1 MSSENTE
8 HKPRHFLVV
17 VDDTPECRKALR
29 FAARRA
35 HSVDNGGVMLLR
47 VTEPPD
53 FQHWMGVGE
62 LMREEA
68 RQEAESLMT
77 DLAAQ
82 VQRDTGM
89 MPQFIIREGSLREEV
104 ARVIA
109 EDESVRILVL
119 GASADSSDP
128 GPLVR
133 AFAGEMSGSLRIPV
147 TIVPGTLTT
156 EQIDQLS

>member
-53 FQHWMGVGE
+53 FQHWMGVGD
-62 LMREEA
+62 LMRAEA
-68 RQEAESLMT
+68 REKIEERFAFFREKMLENEGVTAEL
-77 DLAAQ
+77 
-82 VQRDTGM
+82 V
-89 MPQFIIREGSLREEV
+89 IREGETAKEV
-104 ARVIA
+104 LAQIKDDPEIGV
-109 EDESVRILVL
+109 LVL
-119 GASADSSDP
+119 GAGTGRKGP
-128 GPLVR
+128 GPLVT
-133 AFAGEMSGSLRIPV
+133 AMSKNAGTLPIPM
-147 TIVPGTLTT
+147 TIVPGELSK
-156 EQIDQLS
+156 EQLEAIT

>member
-62 LMREEA
+62 LMREEV
-68 RQEAESLMT
+68 S
-77 DLAAQ
+77 
-82 VQRDTGM
+82 
-89 MPQFIIREGSLREEV
+89 
-104 ARVIA
+104 RVIA

-133 AFAGEMSGSLRIPV
+133 AFAGELAGSLRIPV